1 MRPTRFARSPAVC
14 TLRAATI
21 TIALTITLAV
31 TIAVARA
38 AAVAVASPQAAHQ
51 QNQVR
56 LTPTRTQTPTQA
68 LAQQSQ
74 TNAPTP
80 KSRKPPTPATKS
92 APARPMPVPAPAPKV
107 ERPVPF
113 KPGER
118 LSYDISWSTFLTA
131 ATATVSVN
139 EKRPSYDSIAYYIVA
154 EGQPT
159 AFVAALYK
167 LYYKA
172 DTLLDAYT
180 LLPQRGSLYSRE
192 AGRQHLRAT
201 RFLQEAR
208 KAQYDVQSGASLTHT
223 DAHVELSVPPST
235 QEALSAVFALRA
247 MELRPG
253 ATMVMPVSINGEIY
267 RVQVAIAN
275 KESITCGLGTVTA
288 WKLIPSLVGAQGAQ
302 GEPEAQNMAIWISDD
317 GRRLPVLMQADFPV
331 GTFRLTLRSASGV

>member
-1 MRPTRFARSPAVC
+1 MPPTRFARSLAVC
-14 TLRAATI
+14 TFLA
-21 TIALTITLAV
+21 ITLAITLTL
-31 TIAVARA
+31 TIAIAGA
-38 AAVAVASPQAAHQ
+38 QSNAQG
-51 QNQVR
+51 
-56 LTPTRTQTPTQA
+56 TTQGN
-68 LAQQSQ
+68 AQS
-74 TNAPTP
+74 
-80 KSRKPPTPATKS
+80 KKPPATKS
-92 APARPMPVPAPAPKV
+92 APARPARPASPAPTSGAGAGSAAAAAKPAPKV
-107 ERPVPF
+107 ERQVPF

-131 ATATVSVN
+131 ATATVTVN

-159 AFVAALYK
+159 ALVAALYK

-201 RFLQEAR
+201 RFLQETR
-208 KAQYDVQSGASLTHT
+208 KAQYEVQSGASLAQT
-223 DAHVELSVPPST
+223 DAHVELNVPPST
-235 QEALSAVFALRA
+235 QDALSAVFALRA
-247 MELRPG
+247 MELKPG
-253 ATMVMPVSINGEIY
+253 VTTVMPVSINGEIY
-267 RVQVAIAN
+267 RVQVTIAN
-275 KESITCGLGTVTA
+275 KESITCGLGTLTA
-288 WKLIPSLVGAQGAQ
+288 WKLVPSLVGAQ